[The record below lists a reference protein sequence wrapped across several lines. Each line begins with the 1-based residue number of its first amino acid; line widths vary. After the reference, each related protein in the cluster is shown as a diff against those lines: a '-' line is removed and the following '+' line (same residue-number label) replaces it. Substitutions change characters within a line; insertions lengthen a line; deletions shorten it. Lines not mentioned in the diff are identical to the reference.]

1 MIHCIQIY
9 TIICNKQA
17 NNSFAYIQGGSVI
30 MLLKNSII
38 VPILGRYADRFHEYQ
53 PAQSF
58 FDNLKTAASIPGID
72 GLEVVYPQDFA
83 DPKESIKAIKD
94 TGLEVSAVNVN
105 VKGEAKYRKGAFTNP
120 DAAIRAEAVQYMKT
134 AMDLAAGLGAEM
146 ITTCPLIDGHD
157 YNFQVDYQN
166 QWRWFVES
174 IREAANHRNDI
185 KVSLEYKPYEV
196 RNNIILGDM
205 GRTLHLCNQV
215 GLNNVG
221 VTMDVGHALG
231 ARENPAAMACMA
243 NDAGK
248 LFYVHFNDN
257 DRYWDWDMLPGSV
270 NLWDLI
276 ETIYYL
282 DRMDWSGWLTYDVY
296 SRNGDPAEAF
306 AVTFRIIE
314 TAQEIIDKLGRK
326 QIQALIE
333 EGVPARAFDYMFKKL
348 FK

>member
-1 MIHCIQIY
+1 V
-9 TIICNKQA
+9 A
-17 NNSFAYIQGGSVI
+17 
-30 MLLKNSII
+30 LKNSII

-53 PAQSF
+53 PARTF
-58 FDNLKTAASIPGID
+58 FDNLKVAASIPGIH
-72 GLEVVYPQDFA
+72 GLEVVFPQDFA
-83 DPKESIKAIKD
+83 DPKETIKAIKD
-94 TGLEVSAVNVN
+94 TGLAVSAVNVN
-105 VKGEAKYRKGAFTNP
+105 IKSEAKFKRGSLTNP
-120 DAAIRAEAVQYMKT
+120 DEKVRAEAVNYIKT
-134 AMDLAAGLGAEM
+134 AMDLAAELGSEM

-157 YNFQVDYQN
+157 YNFQVDYQK
-166 QWRWFVES
+166 QWKWFVEGIS
-174 IREAANHRNDI
+174 EAAKHRSDI

-215 GLNNVG
+215 GLPNVG

-231 ARENPAAMACMA
+231 ARETPAAMACMA
-243 NDAGK
+243 NDAGR

-257 DRYWDWDMLPGSV
+257 DRAWDWDMLPGSV
-270 NLWDLI
+270 NLWDLV

-314 TAQEIIDKLGRK
+314 TAQGIIDKLGRK
-326 QIQALIE
+326 EIQALID
-333 EGVPARAFDYMFKKL
+333 EGVPARAFDYLFTKL